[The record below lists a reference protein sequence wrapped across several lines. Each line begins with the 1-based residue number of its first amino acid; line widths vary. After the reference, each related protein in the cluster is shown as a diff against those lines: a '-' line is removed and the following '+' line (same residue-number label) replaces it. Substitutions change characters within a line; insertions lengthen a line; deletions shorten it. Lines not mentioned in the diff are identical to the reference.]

1 MKIRLL
7 VTSVGFCSLLAS
19 ANVGAEVPAS
29 AGTLEE
35 VVVTGFRASL
45 QTAIESKREAA
56 SISDT
61 ISAEDIGKFPELN
74 LAESLQRITGVQI
87 TRNNGEGQF
96 VSIRG
101 LPPNFALVNL
111 NVRGF
116 PRPPRRGPMGSP
128 PFILP

>member
-1 MKIRLL
+1 MKLRLL

-29 AGTLEE
+29 TGTLEE

-45 QTAIESKREAA
+45 QTAIESKREPA

-74 LAESLQRITGVQI
+74 LSENLLHITFVQNTPT
-87 TRNNGEGQF
+87 TRYSQV
-96 VSIRG
+96 VSI
-101 LPPNFALVNL
+101 
-111 NVRGF
+111 
-116 PRPPRRGPMGSP
+116 
-128 PFILP
+128 